1 MLPALVFAACSTQLS
16 QATGMHLKGAATRS
30 RSASGSSSG
39 GGESADYFNPIQN
52 APQLTPKQFLLISSS
67 VEQKVVYT
75 ELKNFKSTTGRT
87 FALVDSGLMDP
98 RGIAFDRDR
107 GALYVADKG
116 AKKIFRYHIYVDD
129 SHSSGLSLTTDG
141 VQLSI
146 MQNADVEWLHV
157 DINGD
162 VFYSDEK
169 DKTINR
175 IPVNVID
182 MLSKGDYA
190 ASDLSLVSEKKMV
203 ASNSGVSE
211 SSHSKEVYSIYEGAT
226 NPHVSTPA
234 GVVSDGARLYWVNA
248 VDGKKVGTVAEGFVD
263 PHLPK
268 TEKGGK
274 VAAAFPSVALSNQT
288 DTASAIAKSNKLI
301 FFTSAEKGLG
311 KVSSLT
317 SNGQVFDVATG
328 LSQPKGLSWDGDQT
342 LYVADEAASAVYSLP
357 VGRLMENAPLT
368 RSAVLNGA
376 FGLAL
381 FSEFDQAWTM
391 RINDDKKGSW
401 W

>member
-1 MLPALVFAACSTQLS
+1 MLMLPVLIFAACSTQLS
-16 QATGMHLKGAATRS
+16 QATGMHLKGAAARS
-30 RSASGSSSG
+30 KSALGSSAG
-39 GGESADYFNPIQN
+39 GGESADYFNPIFS

-67 VEQKVVYT
+67 AEQKVVYT

-87 FALVDSGLMDP
+87 FALVDSGLTDP
-98 RGIAFDRDR
+98 RGIALDRDR

-116 AKKIFRYHIYVDD
+116 AKSIFRYHVYVDD
-129 SHSSGLSLTTDG
+129 SHSGLALTTDG

-146 MQNADVEWLHV
+146 MQKADVEWLHV
-157 DINGD
+157 DVNGD
-162 VFYSDEK
+162 VFYSDETS
-169 DKTINR
+169 KTINR
-175 IPVNVID
+175 IPVHTIE
-182 MLSKGDYA
+182 MLSKGEFGA
-190 ASDLSLVSEKKMV
+190 GDLSLISEQQMV
-203 ASNSGVSE
+203 ASNSSVSDNI
-211 SSHSKEVYSIYEGAT
+211 HSREVYAIYEGAT

-268 TEKGGK
+268 QEKGGK
-274 VAAAFPSVALSNQT
+274 VAAAFPSVSLSNET
-288 DTASAIAKSNKLI
+288 DTASSIAKSNKLI
-301 FFTSAEKGLG
+301 FFASAERGTG

-317 SNGQVFDVATG
+317 STGQVFDIATG
-328 LSQPKGLSWDGDQT
+328 LSQPKGLAWDGDQT

-381 FSEFDQAWTM
+381 FSEFDKAWTM
-391 RINDDKKGSW
+391 RITDK
-401 W
+401 